1 MSKCNPKKLIK
12 AKLHLKL
19 LSFYFYLCV
28 YLIFVSVCTHTH
40 DVFMYG
46 HTQQCRHGGQRASLV
61 SFLYLGFYDVNQT
74 WRVFGS
80 IPLNVFLFP
89 AVIPGGTSI
98 GPCEIIP

>member
-1 MSKCNPKKLIK
+1 M
-12 AKLHLKL
+12 
-19 LSFYFYLCV
+19 
-28 YLIFVSVCTHTH
+28 SVCTHTH

-46 HTQQCRHGGQRASLV
+46 HTQQCRYGGQRACLV

-80 IPLNVFLFP
+80 IPLNVFLS
-89 AVIPGGTSI
+89 ISCCDSKGTSI